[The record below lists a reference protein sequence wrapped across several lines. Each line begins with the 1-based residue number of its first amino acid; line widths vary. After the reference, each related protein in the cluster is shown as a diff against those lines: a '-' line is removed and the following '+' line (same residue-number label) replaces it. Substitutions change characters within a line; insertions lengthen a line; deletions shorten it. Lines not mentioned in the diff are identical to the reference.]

1 MQGEVDYTFSI
12 VNFNKPD
19 SQYSVG
25 MKPVLYSTKVV
36 LPDIRSPDY
45 KDYKGR
51 PECVVTKS

>member
-45 KDYKGR
+45 KGR